1 MKFFFSFIVVLLVS
15 GIGLPVT
22 LSGQVRF
29 VVSDKVRI
37 PELPDDEAEIRFI
50 SERNDLEIQSN
61 TPRLDIIDKQP
72 SNRFEDDRY
81 MYVVHARLRSEYGE
95 WHSKRTFEIR
105 IKGFAYGKYV
115 GVIESGMRYDID
127 ITNIPDYRLLCYE
140 NYYEKARLVPS
151 KVPSEVKTAVSNNLN
166 PLALV
171 NFYSQVELAF
181 NETDKGIV
189 GIVCDINDPL
199 ENIYKY
205 RVYLLPDSLD
215 MNGTI
220 YYTDKTGVGLQ
231 AYKTGIKKYESIFL
245 SVDKKSNTSN
255 SDEST
260 PVTLK
265 RRILK
270 ISRYPEQALVLL
282 NGSLPIEDR
291 EGIATF
297 ELREPGFYTYKVAC
311 ANYNSISDTLKIMNM
326 DDEIPIVSV
335 SLQPSFGTLKVE
347 GLANDTDQAVV
358 YLDDERKCVIS
369 YNQPY
374 TDGFVSSGMHNVKV
388 VNPLYMLYDTTINMV
403 QGQVVE
409 LHPVWKANH
418 MHLSLSCPDK
428 DASIWLNERKMGGNI
443 WNGNL
448 PLGCYRVET
457 RKDGCQT
464 MAKDLFF
471 DLPDATLSLSLP
483 SPIPFIGYIYMKG
496 NNRKAKVD
504 VYRGDSLCFTCKL
517 PTLLPLEVDAYSFV
531 AKKSMNY
538 NSQKKEGVGI
548 RKGDTIQLDF
558 KQVKVRSFFIEALGS
573 MDYSGNYSGGCAIG
587 FLHRN
592 IGWRVSCVSD
602 FNFEYNSGAFISGK
616 DVDPTESAF
625 MMAALGL
632 VIHFSHGCY
641 LMVSGGYGLKKQ
653 FADVDGV
660 RTELTDISCEG
671 VALEGGLIFSLG
683 SHMICSLSAYNIG
696 FHNADFSGF
705 QLGLG
710 FRF

>member
-1 MKFFFSFIVVLLVS
+1 MKLFSSFFVVLLVL

-29 VVSDKVRI
+29 DVTDTVKNT
-37 PELPDDEAEIRFI
+37 ELSDDEAEIRFI

-61 TPRLDIIDKQP
+61 TPGLDIIDKQP

-95 WHSKRTFEIR
+95 WHRKRTFEIK

-115 GVIESGMRYDID
+115 GVIESGMRYDIE
-127 ITNIPDYRLLCYE
+127 ITNIPDYRLLWYE
-140 NYYEKARLVPS
+140 YEKSRLVPS
-151 KVPSEVKTAVSNNLN
+151 KVPPEVQTAVSNNLY
-166 PLALV
+166 PLAMIH
-171 NFYSQVELAF
+171 FHSQVELAF
-181 NETDKGIV
+181 DETDNGIV
-189 GIVCDINDPL
+189 GIVCDMNDPL
-199 ENIYKY
+199 ANIYNY

-220 YYTDKTGVGLQ
+220 YFTDKTGVGIQ
-231 AYKTGIKKYESIFL
+231 DVKTGIKKQESLFF
-245 SVDKKSNTSN
+245 SVEKKGNTSN
-255 SDEST
+255 SDET
-260 PVTLK
+260 IPLTLK
-265 RRILK
+265 RRYVK
-270 ISRYPEQALVLL
+270 ISRNPEQALVLL

-297 ELREPGFYTYKVAC
+297 ELREPGFYTYKVVC
-311 ANYNSISDTLKIMNM
+311 ANYNSISDTLKITNM
-326 DDEIPIVSV
+326 DDEIPVVSV
-335 SLQPSFGTLKVE
+335 TLQPSFGTLKVE

-358 YLDDERKCVIS
+358 YLDEARKCVIS

-374 TDGFVSSGMHNVKV
+374 TDGFVSSGLHNIKV

-409 LHPVWKANH
+409 LHPVWKANY

-428 DASIWLNERKMGGNI
+428 DASIWLNERKMGGNY
-443 WNGNL
+443 WSGNL

-471 DLPDATLSLSLP
+471 DMPDATLSLPLP
-483 SPIPFIGYIYMKG
+483 SPIPFVGYIYMKG

-517 PTLLPLEVDAYSFV
+517 PALLPLEVDAYSFV

-538 NSQKKEGVGI
+538 NAQKQDNVTI
-548 RKGDTIQLDF
+548 RKSDTIQLDF

-573 MDYSGNYSGGCAIG
+573 LDRSVYYGGGCAIG
-587 FLHRN
+587 FLHRHV
-592 IGWRVSCVSD
+592 GWKVSCVSD
-602 FNFEYNSGAFISGK
+602 FIFDYDGDAVISGK
-616 DVDPTESAF
+616 DVNPTETAF
-625 MMAALGL
+625 LMAAFDL
-632 VIHFSHGCY
+632 VIHLSHGCY
-641 LMVSGGYGLKKQ
+641 LSVGGGYGLKKQ

-660 RTELTDISCEG
+660 RTELTDLSCEG
-671 VALEGGLIFSLG
+671 VALKGGLFFTLG
-683 SHMICSLSAYNIG
+683 SHMICSLSAYSIG
-696 FHNADFSGF
+696 FHNADFPGL